1 MRLGD
6 GSCRASGGTLIGVFF
21 VVAVMLA
28 GLWLWLLRSLPLLPL
43 LPLFPLLAGL
53 SRLPGLT
60 IRPLLLLALLFAL
73 LILHR
78 VVASLL
84 PLVLLLFLIRIHV
97 GHAVFL
103 LKI

>member
-6 GSCRASGGTLIGVFF
+6 GSFRTSGGPFIRISF

-28 GLWLWLLRSLPLLPL
+28 GLWLWLLRSLSL
-43 LPLFPLLAGL
+43 LPLFSLLAGL
-53 SRLPGLT
+53 SLLPGLT
-60 IRPLLLLALLFAL
+60 TRILRLLVFLFAL

-78 VVASLL
+78 IVASLL

-103 LKI
+103 LKM

>member
-6 GSCRASGGTLIGVFF
+6 GSCRTSGGPFIGIFF
-21 VVAVMLA
+21 VVGVMLA
-28 GLWLWLLRSLPLLPL
+28 GLWLWLLRFLSL
-43 LPLFPLLAGL
+43 
-53 SRLPGLT
+53 LPGLI
-60 IRPLLLLALLFAL
+60 IRFLLLLAFLFAL

>member
-6 GSCRASGGTLIGVFF
+6 GSCRASGCTLIGVLL
-21 VVAVMLA
+21 VVAVMLP
-28 GLWLWLLRSLPLLPL
+28 GLGFWLLRSLPL

-53 SRLPGLT
+53 SLLPGLT
-60 IRPLLLLALLFAL
+60 VRPLLLLALLVAL

-78 VVASLL
+78 IVASLL